1 MFTFSLNWL
10 AILGAGVIAM
20 VAGFVWYSKPLFAN
34 RWMKYAGLKQQDMK
48 ANPLMFLFTFLA
60 ALVASYILANLVKN
74 FAAGSL
80 VAGMGIGFVASML
93 PFTGLLST
101 FVFERK
107 PVQLLLIDG
116 LYHVVWMTVAGGL
129 LALWV

>member
-20 VAGFVWYSKPLFAN
+20 VAGFIWYSKPLFATS
-34 RWMKYAGLKQQDMK
+34 WMKYSGLKQQDMK
-48 ANPLMFLFTFLA
+48 PNPVLFLFTFLA
-60 ALVASYILANLVKN
+60 ALVAAYILANLVKN
-74 FAAGSL
+74 FAAGSF
-80 VAGMGIGFVASML
+80 VSGMGIGFVASLL
-93 PFTGLLST
+93 PFTALLST
-101 FVFERK
+101 FLFERK
-107 PVQLLLIDG
+107 PFQLLLIDG